1 MEQCWYLLLPACMR
15 APTNSIKLVIT
26 GLGFSQPP
34 QILQLYSKM
43 NSAIS
48 NLFVRQPRLLSQLP
62 GEILDD
68 ELQSPKFLNSKLL
81 KKQREIVY
89 LAVRTNNG
97 LSIHP
102 DRTPQHH
109 LYWTSCQILGPPAF
123 CKGLLGFA
131 KNCAV

>member
-1 MEQCWYLLLPACMR
+1 MP
-15 APTNSIKLVIT
+15 APTSSIKLVIT

-34 QILQLYSKM
+34 QILQLYRKM

-81 KKQREIVY
+81 KK
-89 LAVRTNNG
+89 A
-97 LSIHP
+97 
-102 DRTPQHH
+102 
-109 LYWTSCQILGPPAF
+109 A
-123 CKGLLGFA
+123 
-131 KNCAV
+131 